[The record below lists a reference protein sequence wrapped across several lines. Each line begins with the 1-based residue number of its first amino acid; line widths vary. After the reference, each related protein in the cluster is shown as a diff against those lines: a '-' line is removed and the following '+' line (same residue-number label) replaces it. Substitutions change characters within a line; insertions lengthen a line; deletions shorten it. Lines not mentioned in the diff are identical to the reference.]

1 MNIATIIFEVIAF
14 ILEWGFK
21 GYVII
26 SIFMFLM
33 NLGTL
38 IRGCIDKRFASKL
51 PTLWKKSY
59 VANCICYLT
68 LIWLPLQIY
77 NKYN

>member
-1 MNIATIIFEVIAF
+1 MNTIADLFEVITF
-14 ILEWGFK
+14 ILECGFK

-26 SIFMFLM
+26 SILMFLI
-33 NLGTL
+33 NLGAI

-51 PTLWKKSY
+51 PVLWKKVY
-59 VANCICYLT
+59 VSNCICYLT

-77 NKYN
+77 NKYY